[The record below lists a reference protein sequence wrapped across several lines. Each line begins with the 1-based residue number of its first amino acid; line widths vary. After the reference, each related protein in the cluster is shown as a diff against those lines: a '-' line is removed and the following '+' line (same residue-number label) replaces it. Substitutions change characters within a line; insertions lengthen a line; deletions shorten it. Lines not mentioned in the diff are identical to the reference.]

1 MRSLFSLYKRKL
13 FAGTSTDAY
22 AVVYHCKSSTD
33 LVRVRAAMVN
43 VGFAWFALVL
53 VLLQLA
59 LLLWFIDTLG
69 SIKIYLREIR
79 DILRQPDRN
88 P

>member
-1 MRSLFSLYKRKL
+1 MVNMG
-13 FAGTSTDAY
+13 FAG
-22 AVVYHCKSSTD
+22 
-33 LVRVRAAMVN
+33 
-43 VGFAWFALVL
+43 FALVL

-69 SIKIYLREIR
+69 SVKIYLREIR

>member
-1 MRSLFSLYKRKL
+1 
-13 FAGTSTDAY
+13 
-22 AVVYHCKSSTD
+22 
-33 LVRVRAAMVN
+33 MVN

-53 VLLQLA
+53 VLIQLA

-69 SIKIYLREIR
+69 NIKIYLREIR
-79 DILRQPDRN
+79 DILRQPDIN